1 MAFSRGDERV
11 PREIGTDL
19 GDLPGADPAPD
30 HALVR
35 RLKAGGRWIVEGL
48 ERRRAHGVRRHP
60 EPLAGCL
67 RGARDVLILC
77 QGNVIRSVFAAHL
90 MSAALEGRRPVSIR
104 SAGLETVPGWPA
116 HPYVRARCEA
126 LQIDLG
132 GHASKAVTAAMVEAA
147 DLVLVMEVS
156 QLAVVWRRFPGARRK
171 TFLLSG
177 LAPDVPLEIRDPAGK
192 DEAALEACLDH
203 ITRALKPV
211 IELITAV
218 RPLGPAM
225 RDTK

>member
-1 MAFSRGDERV
+1 VAFSRGDERV
-11 PREIGTDL
+11 PGEIGTDP
-19 GDLPGADPAPD
+19 GDLPGAEATPDPAI
-30 HALVR
+30 VR
-35 RLKAGGRWIVEGL
+35 RLKAGGRWVVEGL
-48 ERRRAHGVRRHP
+48 ERRRAHGIRRHP
-60 EPLAGCL
+60 EPLVRRL

-90 MSAALEGRRPVSIR
+90 ISAALEGRRPVSIR

-116 HPYVRARCEA
+116 HPYVRARCA
-126 LQIDLG
+126 DLQIDLG
-132 GHASKAVTAAMVEAA
+132 GHASRAVTAAMVEAA
-147 DLVLVMEVS
+147 DVVLVMEVS

-203 ITRALKPV
+203 ITRALKPL
-211 IELITAV
+211 IDMITAP
-218 RPLGPAM
+218 R
-225 RDTK
+225 